1 MMSDDSAAQAHDALA
16 RHLLP
21 PWVPQ
26 VRTIRIPCGEQFDAI
41 RVPAGEARRAHEVLG
56 PASGPVLACTYTQTW
71 HFLLDPN
78 TIVAAAWN
86 VPGTRL
92 LRQGT
97 VLGIPPAFVTRGR
110 DVRWIVLPGRGTTT
124 PAALRHALAGRA
136 SPIRPGAIPLAER
149 RAALLE
155 APFPRTEG
163 TIFTPRSAAE
173 RTRLTPTEKRVAE
186 RLVAGCS
193 NEEGARELDMTS
205 SSFSGHL
212 SSIGRKFRVAAR
224 AARAHAVLTS
234 GQVPPPS
241 ATAPAPDFDAT
252 ERQLLDALAEQSTTY
267 AIAQASGLAPADVR
281 EQIEILVTK
290 ASAANDTH
298 LVGLCHA
305 WGLLG
310 TGSTVDAEHLQVEP
324 EGAA

>member
-1 MMSDDSAAQAHDALA
+1 MMSDDSAAPVHDALA

-41 RVPAGEARRAHEVLG
+41 RVPASEARRAHEVLG
-56 PASGPVLACTYTQTW
+56 PASGPILACTYTQTW
-71 HFLLDPN
+71 HFLLEPN

-97 VLGIPPAFVTRGR
+97 LLGIPPAFVTRGR
-110 DVRWIVLPGRGTTT
+110 DVRWIVLPGRGMTD

-136 SPIRPGAIPLAER
+136 SPTRPGAIPLAGR

-155 APFPRTEG
+155 GPFPVIEG
-163 TIFTPRSAAE
+163 TIFTPRSASE
-173 RTRLTPTEKRVAE
+173 LTRLTPTEKRVAE

-193 NEEGARELDMTS
+193 NEEGASELDMSS

-224 AARAHAVLTS
+224 PARAHAVLAS
-234 GQVPPPS
+234 GQVSPPS
-241 ATAPAPDFDAT
+241 APTPAPEFDAA
-252 ERQLLDALAEQSTTY
+252 ERRLLDALAKRSGTY
-267 AIAQASGLAPADVR
+267 AIAKASGLASADVR

-290 ASAANDTH
+290 AGAANDTH
-298 LVGLCHA
+298 LIGLCHA
-305 WGLLG
+305 LGLLG
-310 TGSTVDAEHLQVEP
+310 ASSAVGAEHLQVEP
-324 EGAA
+324 DGAA